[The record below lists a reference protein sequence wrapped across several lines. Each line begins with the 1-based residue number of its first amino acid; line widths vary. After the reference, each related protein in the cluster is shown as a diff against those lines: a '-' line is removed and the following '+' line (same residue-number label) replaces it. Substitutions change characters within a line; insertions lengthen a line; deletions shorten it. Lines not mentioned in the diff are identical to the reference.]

1 MGLDRYTNERLAY
14 SYIADHQRLA
24 EQLRTLDRLVAER
37 RQERHS
43 TGGRWFLHLLRLL
56 PMGRVPD
63 LDTLHRL

>member
-1 MGLDRYTNERLAY
+1 MALDRYINERLAY

-24 EQLRTLDRLVAER
+24 EQLRALDRLEER
-37 RQERHS
+37 RQKRQS
-43 TGGRWFLHLLRLL
+43 MGSRWFLQLLRLL